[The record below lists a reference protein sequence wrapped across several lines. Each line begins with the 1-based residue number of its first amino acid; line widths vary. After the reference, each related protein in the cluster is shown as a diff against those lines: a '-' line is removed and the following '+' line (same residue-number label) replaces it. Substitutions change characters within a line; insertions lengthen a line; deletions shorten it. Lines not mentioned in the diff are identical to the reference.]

1 MSGFYYF
8 SQSLTLSSPGVAL
21 RASVLGGDAMLL
33 SIDWRSPAAYRHA
46 KHILAAGFAWEYLRR
61 NDEYRHD
68 FQTIALTGQPGS
80 RDLEAFADRWGL
92 RFPVRSR
99 RAA

>member
-1 MSGFYYF
+1 
-8 SQSLTLSSPGVAL
+8 
-21 RASVLGGDAMLL
+21 MLL

-61 NDEYRHD
+61 NDEYRQD
-68 FQTIALTGQPGS
+68 FQTIALTGQPRS

>member
-1 MSGFYYF
+1 M
-8 SQSLTLSSPGVAL
+8 L
-21 RASVLGGDAMLL
+21 R
-33 SIDWRSPAAYRHA
+33 IDWRSPVAYRHA
-46 KHILAAGFAWEYLRR
+46 KHISAAGLAWEYLRR
-61 NDEYRHD
+61 YDEYGQE
-68 FQTIALTGQPGS
+68 FQTVALTGGPSG

>member
-1 MSGFYYF
+1 M
-8 SQSLTLSSPGVAL
+8 L
-21 RASVLGGDAMLL
+21 R
-33 SIDWRSPAAYRHA
+33 IDWRSPAAYRHA
-46 KHILAAGFAWEYLRR
+46 KHIAAAGFAWEYLRR
-61 NDEYRHD
+61 NDEYRQD
-68 FQTIALTGQPGS
+68 FQIIALTGEPSG